1 MLRISAAASI
11 ILAFT
16 SAASAQQNNAGSTAL
31 QPPAAAPRT
40 SPGPEASRLM
50 PDANA
55 GAETAPQPATADT
68 DKTIPDFVPQNCRS
82 VYSNEARHFGPVTG
96 DPEKDT
102 VGYATIDPC
111 RP

>member
-1 MLRISAAASI
+1 MRDEACGASPKRRRD
-11 ILAFT
+11 
-16 SAASAQQNNAGSTAL
+16 AGV
-31 QPPAAAPRT
+31 
-40 SPGPEASRLM
+40 
-50 PDANA
+50 
-55 GAETAPQPATADT
+55 

-102 VGYATIDPC
+102 VGYATNDPC